1 MKYPLLAALVG
12 ALCSSSCFAPD
23 YGPPPGTYVQQFPCE
38 QFTSCGTCTPVL
50 GCGWCQ
56 SGDKGICT
64 SNPDSCAG
72 VASFS
77 WTWELAFC
85 PAELD
90 GGASASADAA
100 HEGATNDAGAEAPT
114 DATRERASGAD

>member
-1 MKYPLLAALVG
+1 MKVLFLAALAG
-12 ALCSSSCFAPD
+12 AFCSSSCFSSD
-23 YGPPPGTYVQQFPCE
+23 YGPPAGGYDQRFPCS
-38 QFTSCGTCTPVL
+38 QFTSCETCTPVL

-56 SGDKGICT
+56 AGTKGLCAPD
-64 SNPDSCAG
+64 PDSCARTE
-72 VASFS
+72 SFS

-100 HEGATNDAGAEAPT
+100 RESAPNDARADAPG
-114 DATRERASGAD
+114 ERASDAD